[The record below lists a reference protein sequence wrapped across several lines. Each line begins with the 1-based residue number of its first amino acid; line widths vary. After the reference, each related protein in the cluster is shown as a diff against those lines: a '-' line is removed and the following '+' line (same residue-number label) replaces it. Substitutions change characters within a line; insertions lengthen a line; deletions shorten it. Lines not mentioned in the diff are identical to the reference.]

1 MMQDGFC
8 VVAFEDND
16 FNTIESIITRI
27 PFFYLSHLMIVDMY
41 DVGLK
46 FLSQDKEQK
55 NVHLDPK
62 NENLGYIDVEGLRD
76 FIKVPFFTIFNHY
89 LSFVLIYLFSFEM
102 RATDKLNFR
111 LILLNSKMFS
121 TNAMTYLLNLHGS
134 F

>member
-1 MMQDGFC
+1 
-8 VVAFEDND
+8 
-16 FNTIESIITRI
+16 
-27 PFFYLSHLMIVDMY
+27 MIVDMY

-102 RATDKLNFR
+102 RATDKPNFR

-121 TNAMTYLLNLHGS
+121 TNAMTYLRNLHGS